1 MVAPEDCD
9 NRQKGWWER
18 LALLQYATLRTTNA
32 ARSLGGL
39 PAVESQRAL
48 LQAAFE
54 GAEGSQVSCQIGR
67 ATPQS
72 TPDRAAQAAASQAQ
86 EHGAGAAARS
96 LTAPTASSTITTTLA
111 TTSTPS
117 TSNVSTSASFRHYFN
132 IFLLS

>member
-1 MVAPEDCD
+1 MRA
-9 NRQKGWWER
+9 
-18 LALLQYATLRTTNA
+18 QYATLRTTNA

-54 GAEGSQVSCQIGR
+54 GAKGSHMSCQIGR

-72 TPDRAAQAAASQAQ
+72 TPDRAAQEASSQSEVQGAA
-86 EHGAGAAARS
+86 AAARS
-96 LTAPTASSTITTTLA
+96 PTAPTAPSATATTLA
-111 TTSTPS
+111 TTSTA
-117 TSNVSTSASFRHYFN
+117 NVSTSARFRHYFN